1 MTAQENADIAT
12 DTLAFIDESGAR
24 GYSRKLTP
32 DRDHEFGLVC
42 ALLVPASGVEEV
54 RDAFRPGYER
64 FVEAMPED
72 AKLHITDAFSPG
84 NEAWGTVAR
93 SVRSEFYNL
102 VIRLEIPVIYEAR
115 RLRVDRE
122 SHDLLEGI
130 TSRSRTANQGPIRV
144 PKRPSQSRIE
154 EHMVAGLSLKLD
166 AFCEDVGHHR
176 VDLLFDALDGG
187 VAQIYRAVIERT
199 RQIGKSRTTV
209 KGWNLETQSPVRG
222 EIAVHAEAPFTLH
235 TQFLGELRVAGKKE
249 PLVLAAD
256 IVANSLY
263 DHLLDLAPS
272 APLNSPASI
281 EGWKLNCRVCGAM
294 ESAIGDSI

>member
-1 MTAQENADIAT
+1 
-12 DTLAFIDESGAR
+12 
-24 GYSRKLTP
+24 
-32 DRDHEFGLVC
+32 
-42 ALLVPASGVEEV
+42 
-54 RDAFRPGYER
+54 
-64 FVEAMPED
+64 
-72 AKLHITDAFSPG
+72 
-84 NEAWGTVAR
+84 
-93 SVRSEFYNL
+93 
-102 VIRLEIPVIYEAR
+102 
-115 RLRVDRE
+115 
-122 SHDLLEGI
+122 
-130 TSRSRTANQGPIRV
+130 
-144 PKRPSQSRIE
+144 
-154 EHMVAGLSLKLD
+154 MVAGLSLKLD

-281 EGWKLNCRVCGAM
+281 EGWKLNCRVYGAM